1 MGYHSGYGPS
11 ALADGARWQGKRGV
25 TVRPVSQ
32 RIPGSGWFVATLL
45 VFLQIAG
52 GCTLNRYAKDA
63 DRTAYSAIKS
73 AQGAAVGKAGAFDVK
88 YKPFGPEKEKKG
100 QIVVGKKVISIGS
113 GKVQALGL
121 DECLEIAF
129 RNSRAFQ
136 TEKEEL
142 YSTGLAVASDRR
154 SWNWPLLAGTVTA
167 GMSETRVGKAD
178 TTESG
183 VAQGA
188 PTVTQRLISGG
199 TLILGATLDFATDF
213 LGSDGITVGS
223 LIDANFT
230 QPLLRGAWRG
240 LAYEDQYRLE
250 RDFLFAVFEYERF
263 TQTFATTIINQY
275 YSVLQQRDL
284 LANEA
289 ANIERLKDTLTLT
302 RVQAEA
308 GQVSRIQQDQA
319 EQNLISAQVRYETNR
334 QSYNNAVDNFKLT
347 LGLPVEAGVE
357 PDYPAALEELVEAG
371 LKPIGTKETEAIG
384 IALSVRPDVL
394 TERAELRDAERDV
407 DIAADNFLPQLDVEF
422 DFSAGSVAPKAF
434 QKMRFSRGTLVNSV
448 SLQYDIDQTDNRN
461 TYRNAL
467 IAMEKAK
474 RDLAEFED
482 GVRVEVR
489 QSYRTLLRSQRNY
502 DLQVRNV
509 EIAKR
514 RRKLAS
520 LQQKEGQASARDV
533 LEAEEALRSAQNGL
547 TNALISYTTTRLT
560 FLASLGMIS
569 VNEKGKVNERAKPF
583 RFDRI
588 QRRYKYVGQ

>member
-1 MGYHSGYGPS
+1 M
-11 ALADGARWQGKRGV
+11 
-25 TVRPVSQ
+25 RPVSWGT
-32 RIPGSGWFVATLL
+32 PASSWVVATLL
-45 VFLQIAG
+45 VLLHAAG
-52 GCTLNRYAKDA
+52 GCTRRWYAKDA

-73 AQGAAVGKAGAFDVK
+73 ARGKAVGKADDFDVK
-88 YKPFGPEKEKKG
+88 YKPFGPEKEKDG
-100 QIVVGKKVISIGS
+100 QIVVGKKVIPIGT
-113 GKVQALGL
+113 GKAQALTL

-129 RNSRAFQ
+129 RNSREFQ

-142 YSTGLAVASDRR
+142 YSTALAVASDRR
-154 SWNWPLLAGTVTA
+154 SWNWPLLAGGITA
-167 GMSETRVGKAD
+167 EASETRVGKAD

-183 VAQGA
+183 VAQAA
-188 PTVTQRLISGG
+188 PTVTQRLVSGG
-199 TLILGATLDFATDF
+199 TLVLGATLDFATDF

-230 QPLLRGAWRG
+230 QPLLRGAWRD
-240 LAYEDQYRLE
+240 LAYEGQYRLE

-263 TQTFATTIINQY
+263 TQTFAATIITQY

-289 ANIERLKDTLTLT
+289 ANIERLKDTLALT
-302 RVQAEA
+302 RTQAEA

-319 EQNLISAQVRYETNR
+319 EQNLITAQVRYETNR
-334 QSYNNAVDNFKLT
+334 QSYNNALDNFKLT
-347 LGLPVEAGVE
+347 LGLPVEAGME
-357 PDYPAALEELVEAG
+357 PDYPAALEVLVKAG
-371 LKPIGTKETEAIG
+371 PKAIVTKETEAIG
-384 IALSVRPDVL
+384 VALSVRPDVL
-394 TERAELRDAERDV
+394 TERAKLRDAERDV
-407 DIAADNFLPQLDVEF
+407 EIAADNFLPQLDVKF
-422 DFSAGSVAPKAF
+422 DYSAPSVGPK
-434 QKMRFSRGTLVNSV
+434 RFEKVRFGRRTLINSV
-448 SLQYDIDQTDNRN
+448 TFEYNIDQTDNRN
-461 TYRNAL
+461 TYREAL
-467 IAMEKAK
+467 IAMEKAN

-489 QSYRTLLRSQRNY
+489 QAYRTLLRSGRNY
-502 DLQVRNV
+502 ELQVRNV

-520 LQQKEGQASARDV
+520 LEQKEGQASARDV

-547 TNALISYTTTRLT
+547 TGALISYTTTRLT

-569 VNEKGKVNERAKPF
+569 VNEKGKVNERAEPF